1 MANQNQCN
9 FTGRIGKLD
18 IRYIPSNDIFI
29 PFTTFSLAISK
40 SRKDSNGQWIDDT
53 TWINCKA
60 FKQIAEYIEKHAQKG
75 TFVRVTTAYQE
86 NKWTDKS
93 GQQRI
98 SPEFL
103 VNDVEILGNRKERKP
118 QESQG
123 RPNLSTANQPNSNAI
138 HQADFEDEDIPF

>member
-9 FTGRIGKLD
+9 FTGRIGKLE
-18 IRYIPSNDIFI
+18 IRYTQDKIPI
-29 PFTTFSLAISK
+29 TAFSIAISK
-40 SRKDSNGQWIDDT
+40 SRKDNSGQWIDDT

-60 FKQIAEYIEKHAQKG
+60 FKQIAEYINNYAQKG
-75 TFVRVTTAYQE
+75 TFVRITAAYQE

-103 VNDVEILGNRKERKP
+103 VNDVEILGNRKERNRRKARVNSIC
-118 QESQG
+118 QRQASQTITLL
-123 RPNLSTANQPNSNAI
+123 LSLILMMTSL
-138 HQADFEDEDIPF
+138 

>member
-9 FTGRIGKLD
+9 FTGRIGKLE
-18 IRYIPSNDIFI
+18 IRYTQDKTPI
-29 PFTTFSLAISK
+29 TAFSIAISK
-40 SRKDSNGQWIDDT
+40 SRKDNSGQWINET

-60 FKQIAEYIEKHAQKG
+60 FKQIAEYINNHAQKG
-75 TFVRVTTAYQE
+75 SFVRVTAAYQE

-123 RPNLSTANQPNSNAI
+123 KLNMPTTSQPNNNPVI
-138 HQADFEDEDIPF
+138 EPDFDDDIPF

>member
-1 MANQNQCN
+1 MANHNQCN

-18 IRYIPSNDIFI
+18 IRYTQDKNPISV
-29 PFTTFSLAISK
+29 FSIAISK
-40 SRKDSNGQWIDDT
+40 SRKDNSGQWIDDT

-60 FKQIAEYIEKHAQKG
+60 FKQVAEYINNHAQKG

-93 GQQRI
+93 GQQRL

-103 VNDVEILGNRKERKP
+103 VNEIEILGNRKEIKP
-118 QESQG
+118 QESQD
-123 RPNLSTANQPNSNAI
+123 RLNMPTTNQPDSNTI
-138 HQADFEDEDIPF
+138 IEPDFDDSIPF

>member
-1 MANQNQCN
+1 MANQNQCH

-18 IRYIPSNDIFI
+18 IRYTQDKAPIIA
-29 PFTTFSLAISK
+29 FSLAISK
-40 SRKDSNGQWIDDT
+40 SRKDNSGQWIDDT

-60 FKQIAEYIEKHAQKG
+60 FKQIAEYINNHAQKG
-75 TFVRVTTAYQE
+75 TFVRITTAYQE

-103 VNDVEILGNRKERKP
+103 VNAVEILGNRKEKK
-118 QESQG
+118 SQASQD
-123 RPNLSTANQPNSNAI
+123 RLNMPTTNPI
-138 HQADFEDEDIPF
+138 HQADFEDENIPF

>member
-1 MANQNQCN
+1 MANQNQCH
-9 FTGRIGKLD
+9 FTGRIGKLE
-18 IRYIPSNDIFI
+18 IRYTQDKSPI
-29 PFTTFSLAISK
+29 TVFSIAISK
-40 SRKDSNGQWIDDT
+40 SRKDNSGQWIDET

-60 FKQIAEYIEKHAQKG
+60 FKQIAEYINNHAQKG
-75 TFVRVTTAYQE
+75 SFVRITATYHE

-103 VNDVEILGNRKERKP
+103 VNDIEILGNGKAKKQ

-123 RPNLSTANQPNSNAI
+123 KLNMPMTSQPNSNAI
-138 HQADFEDEDIPF
+138 HQADFEDQDIPF

>member
-9 FTGRIGKLD
+9 FTGRIGKLEILYTQD
-18 IRYIPSNDIFI
+18 KNPISV
-29 PFTTFSLAISK
+29 FSLAISK
-40 SRKDSNGQWIDDT
+40 SRRDNSGQWIDHT

-60 FKQIAEYIEKHAQKG
+60 FKQIAEYVNNHAQKG
-75 TFVRVTTAYQE
+75 TFVRVTTTYLE

-103 VNDVEILGNRKERKP
+103 VNDIELLGNRKEKNS
-118 QESQG
+118 QESHDKT
-123 RPNLSTANQPNSNAI
+123 NVSTTNQPNSNTI
-138 HQADFEDEDIPF
+138 IEPDFDDSIPF

>member
-9 FTGRIGKLD
+9 FTGRIGKLE
-18 IRYIPSNDIFI
+18 IRYTQDKIPI
-29 PFTTFSLAISK
+29 TAFSIAISK
-40 SRKDSNGQWIDDT
+40 SRKDNSGQWIDDT

-60 FKQIAEYIEKHAQKG
+60 FKQIAEYINNYAQKG
-75 TFVRVTTAYQE
+75 TFVRITAAYQE

-123 RPNLSTANQPNSNAI
+123 KLNMPTTSQPNNNPVI
-138 HQADFEDEDIPF
+138 EPDFDDDIPF

>member
-9 FTGRIGKLD
+9 FTGRIGKLE
-18 IRYIPSNDIFI
+18 IRYTQDKIPI
-29 PFTTFSLAISK
+29 TAFSIAISK
-40 SRKDSNGQWIDDT
+40 SRKDNNGQWIDDT

-60 FKQIAEYIEKHAQKG
+60 FKQIAEYINNHAQKG
-75 TFVRVTTAYQE
+75 TFVRITTAYQE

-103 VNDVEILGNRKERKP
+103 VNDIEILGNRKERKP
-118 QESQG
+118 QESQSK
-123 RPNLSTANQPNSNAI
+123 PNLPTTNQSSNNPVI
-138 HQADFEDEDIPF
+138 EPDFDDSIPF

>member
-9 FTGRIGKLD
+9 FTGRIGKLE
-18 IRYIPSNDIFI
+18 IRYTQDKIPI
-29 PFTTFSLAISK
+29 TAFSIAISK
-40 SRKDSNGQWIDDT
+40 SRKDNSGQWIDDT

-60 FKQIAEYIEKHAQKG
+60 FKQIAEYINNYAQKG
-75 TFVRVTTAYQE
+75 TFVRITAAYQE

-103 VNDVEILGNRKERKP
+103 VNEMEILGNRKEKIT
-118 QESQG
+118 QEIQG
-123 RPNLSTANQPNSNAI
+123 KLNVPTTSQPNSNAI

>member
-1 MANQNQCN
+1 MANQNQCH
-9 FTGRIGKLD
+9 FTGRIGNLA
-18 IRYIPSNDIFI
+18 IRSTQDNLPI
-29 PFTTFSLAISK
+29 TAFSLAISK
-40 SRKDSNGQWIDDT
+40 SRKDNHGQWIDET

-60 FKQIAEYIEKHAQKG
+60 FKQIAEYINNNTQKG
-75 TFVRVTTAYQE
+75 SFVRITATYHE

-103 VNDVEILGNRKERKP
+103 VNDIEIWGNWKAKKQ

-123 RPNLSTANQPNSNAI
+123 KLNMPTSQLNNNTALGPDFDANA
-138 HQADFEDEDIPF
+138 PF

>member
-9 FTGRIGKLD
+9 FTGRIGKLE
-18 IRYIPSNDIFI
+18 IRYTQDKSPI
-29 PFTTFSLAISK
+29 TAFSIAISK
-40 SRKDSNGQWIDDT
+40 SRKDNSGQWINET

-60 FKQIAEYIEKHAQKG
+60 FKQIAEYINNHAQKG
-75 TFVRVTTAYQE
+75 SFVRVTAAYQE

-123 RPNLSTANQPNSNAI
+123 KLNMPTTSQPNNNPVI
-138 HQADFEDEDIPF
+138 EPDFDDDIPF